1 MYEKRQSFFIQDAGC
16 AGLWLRYR
24 KENLGNKGNAM
35 KKYAVYPFEIGK
47 IVIMEEAGLVTNL
60 FFLDG
65 EPSFSAISEETP
77 VLRQTAA
84 ELKEYF
90 SGGRKDFTVPL
101 APKGTPFQRSVWK
114 ALENIPY
121 GETRTYQQIAEE
133 VGKPKA
139 YRAVGMANHN
149 NPIWILIPC
158 HRVVGKDG
166 GLTGYAG
173 GLERK
178 QFLLKLENKK
188 R

>member
-1 MYEKRQSFFIQDAGC
+1 
-16 AGLWLRYR
+16 
-24 KENLGNKGNAM
+24 M

-47 IVIMEEAGLVTNL
+47 IVIMEEAGRVTNL
-60 FFLDG
+60 FFLDSK
-65 EPSFSAISEETP
+65 PSFSAISEETP

-90 SGGRKDFTVPL
+90 SGRRKSFTVPL
-101 APKGTPFQRSVWK
+101 EPDGTPFQRSVWK
-114 ALENIPY
+114 TLGNIPY
-121 GETRTYQQIAEE
+121 GETRTYQQVAEK

-139 YRAVGMANHN
+139 CRAVGMANHN

-178 QFLLKLENKK
+178 QLLLELEHKN